1 MMNLEKIEAKALKEF
16 KFSIKQEENIED
28 KNTIIKLLVKAE
40 QIALSLI
47 PKDTVSILELAL
59 EHPEFA
65 EKKMFINKLSEG
77 SFITPAGLIRDNFVE
92 FISGYLRV
100 FLEEETKKQKKGN
113 KNEKK

>member
-47 PKDTVSILELAL
+47 PKDTVSTLELAL

-77 SFITPAGLIRDNFVE
+77 SFVIPVELIRDNFVDY
-92 FISGYLRV
+92 ISGYLRI
-100 FLEEETKKQKKGN
+100 FLENEIKNRKKENNHG
-113 KNEKK
+113 

>member
-1 MMNLEKIEAKALKEF
+1 MNLEKIEAKALKEF

-47 PKDTVSILELAL
+47 PKETVGILELAL

-65 EKKMFINKLSEG
+65 EKKTFTNKLSEG

>member
-65 EKKMFINKLSEG
+65 EKKTFTNKLSEG